1 MTTSKDLDLSEV
13 LSSTINAFKAGNI
26 SEGNEKLTDLLG
38 LLDSTT
44 GGLPE
49 EKILALKPLL
59 HESFNRLKN
68 RDYLGL
74 ADILEKDVTPLLD
87 LPLSAPSNELVP
99 HRNTSKTAFK
109 PLINTD
115 KGFNA
120 MIKGKEGYIVY
131 NKNDTYI
138 GKAIEKYGEFSGL
151 EVEIFEN
158 LCHPSD
164 VVIEVGAN
172 IGTHTLVFSRLVGP
186 TGRVYAYEPQRIV
199 FQTLCANLALNSITN
214 VECMQQAL
222 SNEVGHL
229 VIPEINYH
237 REGNFGGIE
246 IDKFTSGSKVEVVKL
261 DSRIDLPRLNF
272 LKIDA
277 EGMEHQIISGAVDI
291 INKYKPILYVEND
304 RLEKSKALI
313 ELINTLDYRI
323 FWHLPPLYNEHNYAG
338 DSENLW
344 PGIVSVNML
353 CIHRSVKTNIDL
365 LENSEPDFHPFK

>member
-1 MTTSKDLDLSEV
+1 MTISKDLDLSEV
-13 LSSTINAFKAGNI
+13 LSSTIHAFKVGNI

-49 EKILALKPLL
+49 ENILALKPLL
-59 HESFNRLKN
+59 NESFNRLKN

-74 ADILEKDVTPLLD
+74 ADTLEKDVTSLLD
-87 LPLSAPSNELVP
+87 LPLSALSNEPVP
-99 HRNTSKTAFK
+99 HLKTSKITFK

-120 MIKGKEGYIVY
+120 VIKGKEGYIVY
-131 NKNDTYI
+131 NKNDIYI
-138 GKAIEKYGEFSGL
+138 GKAIEKYGEFSEL
-151 EVEIFEN
+151 EVKIFES
-158 LCHPSD
+158 LCHPGD
-164 VVIEVGAN
+164 IVIEVGAN

-186 TGRVYAYEPQRIV
+186 TGRVYAYEPQRII

-229 VIPEINYH
+229 TIPEINYH

-246 IDKFTSGSKVEVVKL
+246 IDKSTTGSKVEVIKIDTL
-261 DSRIDLPRLNF
+261 TDLPKLNF

-277 EGMEHQIISGAVDI
+277 EGMEHDVISGALEI
-291 INKYKPILYVEND
+291 ITEYKPVLYVEND

-353 CIHRSVKTNIDL
+353 CIHRSVKAKIDL
-365 LENSEPDFHPFK
+365 LENSEPDFHPLK